1 MDKSLYRLS
10 HISDVHLGPLPKV
23 RKREL
28 LSKRV
33 TGYINWKR
41 HRGKTMGKLDGGK
54 RDQIDVLET
63 LIDDM
68 LVQDVDHTAI
78 TGDLVNI
85 ATDAE
90 IAQVKL
96 WLDAHFDPAKT
107 SLVPGNHDAYVPGS
121 LAKTC
126 AAWAPFYQFDGGIG
140 PQYFP
145 TLLRD
150 QFVSIIGVSSAR
162 ATMPF
167 SAEGFFRKKQA
178 ERLEALLDQEKGR
191 CRVVSIHHPPIHKAA
206 PTHKRLRGIDRFQ
219 SVIRNAGAELILHGH
234 THLPTLNWIETRNG
248 RVPVCGVASA
258 SQGAGGRRPM
268 SNYSLFDITPKDTGF
283 AIQMERR
290 GFELDSKTIHHLES
304 HDLSL

>member
-1 MDKSLYRLS
+1 MDKSLYRLA

-28 LSKRV
+28 MSKRV
-33 TGYINWKR
+33 TGYINWQR
-41 HRGKTMGKLDGGK
+41 HRGKTMGQH
-54 RDQIDVLET
+54 DQIDVLEM

-68 LVQDVDHTAI
+68 AAQNVDHTAI

-90 IAQVKL
+90 ITQVQS
-96 WLDAHFDPAKT
+96 WLEAHFDPVKT

-121 LAKTC
+121 LAKVC
-126 AAWAPFYQFDGGIG
+126 AAWAPFFHFAEGNG
-140 PQYFP
+140 PDHFP
-145 TLLRD
+145 TVIRD
-150 QFVSIIGVSSAR
+150 QYVSIICVSSAR

-178 ERLEALLDQEKGR
+178 ERLDALLDQEKGR

-206 PTHKRLRGIDRFQ
+206 PWHKKLRGIDRFQ

-234 THLPTLNWIETRNG
+234 THLPTLHWLETSNG
-248 RVPVCGVASA
+248 AVPVAGVASA

-268 SNYSLFDITPKDTGF
+268 SNYSLFDIAQKDHGF
-283 AIQMERR
+283 SIAMQRR
-290 GFELDSKTIHHLES
+290 GFMPDCDDIRLLET
-304 HDLSL
+304 HNLS